1 MKKLFFA
8 VIVACVLLAAATGG
22 FSVIAETDGAKRA
35 LPSEDGVRPLPIIEP
50 TAGVKES
57 REDVVGTAVGLVS
70 EFATSFDTGSVGRSC
85 NIALAASNFCWL
97 KVGEGERLSFNATVG
112 PRTEQRG
119 YHSAKVIEN
128 GEYVV
133 GIGGGVCQVST
144 TLYNAWIRAGLSVE
158 SVRAHSLP
166 SSYCEL
172 SQDATVSEFIDL
184 VLVNDGDGAVYID
197 AEAAAGTLTFR
208 VYGTPR
214 RERFEFVSEIE
225 ETIPPKGETIE
236 FVPSLDGEDYRV
248 VRAARN
254 GYRTRL
260 VRLTYA
266 GETLKERKVL
276 RKDVYLAV
284 PAKVLVAEDID

>member
-8 VIVACVLLAAATGG
+8 VIAACVLLAAATGG
-22 FSVIAETDGAKRA
+22 FSIVAEADRGKKA
-35 LPSEDGVRPLPIIEP
+35 LPSEDGISPLPIIQP
-50 TAGVKES
+50 TVGIGEAS
-57 REDVVGTAVGLVS
+57 EDVSGTAVGLVS

-144 TLYNAWIRAGLSVE
+144 TLYNAWIRAGLAVE

-214 RERFEFVSEIE
+214 TERFEF
-225 ETIPPKGETIE
+225 G
-236 FVPSLDGEDYRV
+236 PSLRRV
-248 VRAARN
+248 RPSSSCPRWTERTIAWCAPRATAIGRDWS
-254 GYRTRL
+254 
-260 VRLTYA
+260 A
-266 GETLKERKVL
+266 
-276 RKDVYLAV
+276 
-284 PAKVLVAEDID
+284 